1 MNKTN
6 DHALVLAHNHAG
18 QLSVRGTYSHRPLFE
33 MWCEDLNA
41 RATSGQISPR
51 TAEGYRDR
59 TEEWL
64 LWLDANAGEQP
75 PTPAHVM
82 AWVGEL
88 RQRLAPAS
96 VNVHLASVRA
106 FYTWTETRNA
116 FPNIARSV
124 RGLHVRKDEP
134 LDCLTKEQVSQLVK
148 LAETDAVAGLRDCA
162 IVHLVFSTAVRSVS
176 LCEANVGDIDL
187 LDAVLTFRTK
197 GATSKDSRAYLSPSA
212 LDAVRRYLSAR
223 KKHEGRELPADAP
236 LFVAV
241 GNRAGGKRLSY
252 RGLLNIVHRLMELA
266 GHITRNNEG
275 HISMPR
281 RFGVHSLRRSAVTAA
296 FEHGGLE
303 AAQALAG
310 HADPKTTMRAYARV
324 NKGRL
329 LRKLSG
335 ALDLGAAA

>member
-1 MNKTN
+1 MNTIT
-6 DHALVLAHNHAG
+6 DHALVPAHIPAG
-18 QLSVRGTYSHRPLFE
+18 ELSMRGRYPQRPLFLN
-33 MWCEDLNA
+33 WCDNLDERAGAGEISTRTAQGYRA
-41 RATSGQISPR
+41 RAEDWLR
-51 TAEGYRDR
+51 WLEGHAVDM
-59 TEEWL
+59 
-64 LWLDANAGEQP
+64 

-82 AWVGEL
+82 GWVAEL
-88 RQRLAPAS
+88 RTRLAPAS
-96 VNVHLASVRA
+96 VNIHLAAVRA
-106 FYTWTETRNA
+106 VYAWTETHNA

-134 LDCLTKEQVSQLVK
+134 LDCLTKEQVAELVK
-148 LAETDAVAGLRDCA
+148 LAEGDAVAGLRDCA
-162 IVHLVFSTAVRSVS
+162 IVHIVFNTGVRSVS

-197 GATSKDSRAYLSPSA
+197 GATSKSSRAYLSPSA

-223 KKHEGRELPADAP
+223 KKHEGRELAKDEP
-236 LFVAV
+236 LLVAV

-252 RGLLNIVHRLMELA
+252 RGLLNIVHRLMQLA
-266 GHITRNNEG
+266 GHIERNAEG
-275 HISMPR
+275 HITMPR

-324 NKGRL
+324 NKGRM

-335 ALDLGAAA
+335 AMDLGVAA